1 MARMHTRKR
10 GKSGSTRPF
19 RTEPPEWVSL
29 PANEMVD
36 AIVKMAKAGTT
47 AARIGMTLRDQY
59 GIPNVRMAIGKS
71 ILQVLKENDVTPK
84 IPEDLGSL
92 MKKAVNLASHL
103 QKNAKDLHNKK
114 NLSLI
119 EAKIRRLVKYYHRT
133 GKLDK
138 GWSYSLENAKLLVE

>member
-1 MARMHTRKR
+1 MARMHTRRR

-19 RTEPPEWVSL
+19 RTEAPEWVAM
-29 PANEMVD
+29 PAKEIID
-36 AIVKMAKAGTT
+36 AIVKMAKGGST
-47 AARIGMTLRDQY
+47 AAKIGMTLRDQY

-71 ILQVLKENDVTPK
+71 ILQVLKENDAMPK

-103 QKNAKDLHNKK
+103 QKNLKDLHNKK
-114 NLSLI
+114 NLALL
-119 EAKIRRLVKYYHRT
+119 EAKIRRLVKYYQRT